1 VPKPLS
7 AAEIEDFRDRL
18 IEVAERL
25 FVENGPGAVSM
36 RQLAAELGVSP
47 MTPYRYFKDKDDI
60 LAAARASGFDRFA
73 EALETAYAASG
84 NPVQRAHDVGEAY
97 LKFAF
102 EHPAAYRL
110 MFDLTQP
117 TETNYPELVRA
128 ATRARATM
136 THYTQ
141 GLLDA
146 GLIAGDL
153 EVIAHVF
160 WAGIH
165 GLVVLKLG
173 DLISPKVAFADLWS
187 EMWRA
192 LGAGFAPKISD
203 PSPLAGEGGPEGVG

>member
-7 AAEIEDFRDRL
+7 TSQIEDFRDRL

-25 FVENGPGAVSM
+25 FAEHGPGAVSM

-47 MTPYRYFKDKDDI
+47 MTPYRYFRDKDEI

-73 EALETAYAASG
+73 VALETAYAASDE
-84 NPVQRAHDVGEAY
+84 PIARARNVGEAY
-97 LKFAF
+97 LNFALA
-102 EHPAAYRL
+102 HPAAYRL
-110 MFDLTQP
+110 MFDLAQP
-117 TETNYPELVRA
+117 TETNYPDLVRA
-128 ATRARATM
+128 ASRARATM

-146 GLIAGDL
+146 GLIAGEL

-173 DLISPKVAFADLWS
+173 DLISPNVKFDRLWS

-192 LGAGFAPKISD
+192 LSIGFAP
-203 PSPLAGEGGPEGVG
+203 

>member
-7 AAEIEDFRDRL
+7 TSQIEDFRDRL

-25 FVENGPGAVSM
+25 FAEHGPGAVSM

-47 MTPYRYFKDKDDI
+47 MTPYRYFRDKDDI

-73 EALETAYAASG
+73 AALEAAYDTSED
-84 NPVQRAHDVGEAY
+84 PIQRAQNVGEAY
-97 LKFAF
+97 LRFAF
-102 EHPAAYRL
+102 NNPAAYRL
-110 MFDLTQP
+110 MFDLAQP
-117 TETNYPELVRA
+117 TETNYPELIRA

-136 THYTQ
+136 SHYSQ

-146 GLIAGDL
+146 GIIRGDPD
-153 EVIAHVF
+153 VIAHVY

-173 DLISPKVAFADLWS
+173 DLISPKLEFDQLWR

-192 LGAGFAPKISD
+192 LNAGFR
-203 PSPLAGEGGPEGVG
+203 V

>member
-1 VPKPLS
+1 LPRSLS
-7 AAEIEDFRDRL
+7 AAEIADFRDRL
-18 IEVAERL
+18 IEAAERL
-25 FVENGPGAVSM
+25 FVEHGPDAVSM
-36 RQLAAELGVSP
+36 RRLAAELGVSP

-60 LAAARASGFDRFA
+60 LAAAQASGFDRFA
-73 EALETAYAASG
+73 EALETAYDSAG
-84 NPVQRAHDVGEAY
+84 DPLGRARKVGEAY

-110 MFDLTQP
+110 MFDLKRP
-117 TETNYPELVRA
+117 TEAHYPELVRA

-136 THYTQ
+136 SHYTQ

-146 GLIAGDL
+146 GLIAGDPK
-153 EVIAHVF
+153 VIAHVF

-173 DLISPKVAFADLWS
+173 DLIEPELEFDRLWS

-192 LGAGFAPKISD
+192 LSVGFAPRT
-203 PSPLAGEGGPEGVG
+203 

>member
-1 VPKPLS
+1 MPRSLS
-7 AAEIEDFRDRL
+7 TAEIADFRDRL
-18 IEVAERL
+18 IEAAERL
-25 FVENGPGAVSM
+25 FVEHGADAVSM
-36 RQLAAELGVSP
+36 RRLAAELGVSP
-47 MTPYRYFKDKDDI
+47 MTPYRYFRDKDDI

-73 EALETAYAASG
+73 EALETAFASAAD
-84 NPVQRAHDVGEAY
+84 PIARAQAVGAAY

-110 MFDLTQP
+110 MFDLAPP
-117 TETNYPELVRA
+117 TETDYPELIRA
-128 ATRARATM
+128 AARARATM
-136 THYTQ
+136 SHYSQ

-146 GLIAGDL
+146 GLIVGDP

-173 DLISPKVAFADLWS
+173 ELISPELEFDRLWA

-192 LGAGFAPKISD
+192 LSAGFRP
-203 PSPLAGEGGPEGVG
+203 

>member
-1 VPKPLS
+1 MPKPLS
-7 AAEIEDFRDRL
+7 NVQIENFRDRL

-25 FVENGPGAVSM
+25 F
-36 RQLAAELGVSP
+36 AAELGVSP
-47 MTPYRYFKDKDDI
+47 MTPYRYFRDKDDI

-73 EALETAYAASG
+73 EALEAAYDTS
-84 NPVQRAHDVGEAY
+84 NDPIERAQNVGEAY

-102 EHPAAYRL
+102 THPAAYRL
-110 MFDLTQP
+110 MFDLAQP
-117 TETNYPELVRA
+117 TETNYPELIRA

-136 THYTQ
+136 SHYSQ

-146 GLIAGDL
+146 GLIRGDPD
-153 EVIAHVF
+153 VIAHVY

-173 DLISPKVAFADLWS
+173 DLISPKLEFDQLWR

-192 LGAGFAPKISD
+192 LNAGFR
-203 PSPLAGEGGPEGVG
+203 V

>member
-1 VPKPLS
+1 MPRPLS
-7 AAEIEDFRDRL
+7 TAQIEDFRERL

-47 MTPYRYFKDKDDI
+47 MTPYRYFRDKDDI

-73 EALETAYAASG
+73 EALETAYDTSDDPAT
-84 NPVQRAHDVGEAY
+84 RARNVGEAY

-102 EHPAAYRL
+102 DHPAAYRL
-110 MFDLTQP
+110 MFDLAQP
-117 TETNYPELVRA
+117 TEINYPELIRA

-146 GLIAGDL
+146 GLLVGDL

-173 DLISPKVAFADLWS
+173 KLISPNVAFEDLWS

-192 LGAGFAPKISD
+192 LTAGFAPRPAPGS
-203 PSPLAGEGGPEGVG
+203 

>member
-1 VPKPLS
+1 MPRPLS
-7 AAEIEDFRDRL
+7 TAQIEDFRDRL

-73 EALETAYAASG
+73 EALETAYDAAG
-84 NPVQRAHDVGEAY
+84 DPVTRARNVGEAY

-102 EHPAAYRL
+102 DHPAAYRL
-110 MFDLTQP
+110 MFDLAQP
-117 TETNYPELVRA
+117 TEINYPELIRA

-141 GLLDA
+141 ALLDA
-146 GLIAGDL
+146 GLLAGDL

-173 DLISPKVAFADLWS
+173 KLISPNVAFEDLWS

-192 LGAGFAPKISD
+192 LTAGFAPKTAPKS
-203 PSPLAGEGGPEGVG
+203 

>member
-7 AAEIEDFRDRL
+7 TAQIEDFRDRL

-25 FVENGPGAVSM
+25 FAENGPSAVSM
-36 RQLAAELGVSP
+36 RQRAAELGVSP
-47 MTPYRYFKDKDDI
+47 MTPYRYFRDKDEI

-73 EALETAYAASG
+73 VALETAYAASDE
-84 NPVQRAHDVGEAY
+84 PIARARNVGEAY
-97 LKFAF
+97 LNFALA
-102 EHPAAYRL
+102 HPAAYRL
-110 MFDLTQP
+110 MFDLAQP
-117 TETNYPELVRA
+117 TETNYPDLVRA
-128 ATRARATM
+128 ASRARATM

-146 GLIAGDL
+146 GLIAGEL

-173 DLISPKVAFADLWS
+173 DLISPNVKFDRLWS

-192 LGAGFAPKISD
+192 LSIGFAP
-203 PSPLAGEGGPEGVG
+203 